1 MISRHSSE
9 IAQMMPVG
17 TLPSHSSVL
26 GNPRFPAVHVPPQAA
41 SSSAPLQNTALSEE
55 SPAHK
60 IDFGHSA
67 VQHFSHTAS
76 QNSFHLPE
84 ERTCII
90 GTAETRA
97 PRGGFQ
103 GHRTEQ
109 ARLDKKDGKTDK
121 VQNPSK
127 TGTDVTEGKNMKIS
141 CSNNQAVYGEKL
153 EVSTRKVEG
162 GGKRDEQ
169 KTGNSFHQGN
179 VLWKWALRKEK
190 LGWHIQ
196 SIPTA

>member
-1 MISRHSSE
+1 M
-9 IAQMMPVG
+9 G
-17 TLPSHSSVL
+17 TILTAEVLSSVL
-26 GNPRFPAVHVPPQAA
+26 GNPRFPAVHVLPQAA
-41 SSSAPLQNTALSEE
+41 SSSAPLQDTALSQE
-55 SPAHK
+55 SPEYK

-90 GTAETRA
+90 ETAKTRA

-103 GHRTEQ
+103 GHRTEW
-109 ARLDKKDGKTDK
+109 ARLHKKDEKTDK
-121 VQNPSK
+121 VQNPSNI
-127 TGTDVTEGKNMKIS
+127 GIDVTEGKKPNIKIS
-141 CSNNQAVYGEKL
+141 CSNINQAVYGEKL
-153 EVSTRKVEG
+153 EVSTRKVEV

-179 VLWKWALRKEK
+179 VLWK
-190 LGWHIQ
+190 
-196 SIPTA
+196 

>member
-1 MISRHSSE
+1 MG
-9 IAQMMPVG
+9 A
-17 TLPSHSSVL
+17 LPSHSPVL
-26 GNPRFPAVHVPPQAA
+26 GNPTFPAVHVLPQAA
-41 SSSAPLQNTALSEE
+41 SSSAPLQDTALSEE

-103 GHRTEQ
+103 GHRT
-109 ARLDKKDGKTDK
+109 RLDKKDGKTDK

-127 TGTDVTEGKNMKIS
+127 TGTGVKEEKNSNMKIS
-141 CSNNQAVYGEKL
+141 SSNTNQAVYGEKL
-153 EVSTRKVEG
+153 EVSTSKVEV
-162 GGKRDEQ
+162 GGKRAEQ

-179 VLWKWALRKEK
+179 VLWK
-190 LGWHIQ
+190 
-196 SIPTA
+196 